1 MSLIEKLDKGIIL
14 KKRIEQLNEGIS
26 DATNRINNKKW
37 YDLERLNKIQKP
49 RYSGFL
55 MLGLPIL
62 LAIFIKNYKFFS
74 QEQLDIEYVPSDFI
88 PALTREP
95 ISMFLLIVT
104 QSILGII
111 IYIIP
116 CIIMCFVFYLLYRW
130 GYIIKRKIY
139 INSYQNKLAIKT
151 IEKQIIVLQ
160 EQIDAKKS
168 EIHDIENDLK
178 MMDIPYEE
186 DIGSLEAMKY
196 YINIG
201 VASDMKEAFWELRK
215 EQGIYYQQE
224 VIRSNEEAAWA
235 AEAAAEAIIESNEE
249 AARIATDTAEF
260 VIESNEETA
269 RIAIEAAERIEEV
282 ERRSAD
288 RYR

>member
-1 MSLIEKLDKGIIL
+1 MSLVEKLDKGIIL
-14 KKRIEQLNEGIS
+14 KERIEQLREGIS
-26 DATNRINNKKW
+26 DAEKRINNKKW
-37 YDLERLNKIQKP
+37 YDLECLKRIQKP
-49 RYSGFL
+49 KYSGFL

-74 QEQLDIEYVPSDFI
+74 QEQSNIEYVPSDFI

-139 INSYQNKLAIKT
+139 IHSYQNKLAIEA
-151 IEKQIIVLQ
+151 IEKEISILQ
-160 EQIDAKKS
+160 QQIDAKIS

-186 DIGSLEAMKY
+186 DISSLEAMKY

-235 AEAAAEAIIESNEE
+235 AEEAAEAIIESNEE
-249 AARIATDTAEF
+249 TARIAT
-260 VIESNEETA
+260 
-269 RIAIEAAERIEEV
+269 EAAERIEEV
-282 ERRSAD
+282 ERRSAN
-288 RYR
+288 RSR